1 MSSASVCGVLFE
13 FAIGPG
19 CVAYSTD
26 DVWFVV
32 CGSILCWEDVFRN
45 DVGGLRVNMFV
56 LLEALLF
63 WLCNWGECG
72 RGSVLCSG
80 YVVAEVRDWLL
91 S

>member
-13 FAIGPG
+13 FAIGPD
-19 CVAYSTD
+19 CVADSSD

-32 CGSILCWEDVFRN
+32 GGSMLCREDVFWN
-45 DVGGLRVNMFV
+45 DVWGLFV
-56 LLEALLF
+56 IVFVFLKALLF

-72 RGSVLCSG
+72 GGSVLCHW
-80 YVVAEVRDWLL
+80 YVVAEVRDWPL